1 MRVISAIVALLGV
14 LNARQLTI
22 NVNVTAV
29 QQMGRVWGNT
39 TQSLQQYLQKTD
51 RDMKR
56 EMMPYA
62 QKVAYYMQKMER
74 TVQKA

>member
-1 MRVISAIVALLGV
+1 MKVFSAMIALLGV

-22 NVNVTAV
+22 NVNMTAV
-29 QQMGRVWGNT
+29 NQMGRVWGNT
-39 TQSLQQYLQKTD
+39 THSLKHYLRKTD

-62 QKVAYYMQKMER
+62 QKIAQYMQKMER
-74 TVQKA
+74 I

>member
-1 MRVISAIVALLGV
+1 MKVFSAMIALLGV

-22 NVNVTAV
+22 NVNMTAV
-29 QQMGRVWGNT
+29 NQMGRVWGNT
-39 TQSLQQYLQKTD
+39 THSLAQYLEKTD

-62 QKVAYYMQKMER
+62 QKIAQYMHKMQR
-74 TVQKA
+74 V